1 MIGQLHNRVISA
13 QLGLEDSEAL
23 AWGLGMVVRDG
34 FSEEVTLKLRSEGHE
49 VAIDDGQAEGTVFR
63 QRPWHGQR
71 PGVERKHFKEHTGSQ
86 SQEAGELQE
95 KQNEYAPMKICEYGL
110 CQGVCEF

>member
-1 MIGQLHNRVISA
+1 MIEQLYNRVISA

-34 FSEEVTLKLRSEGHE
+34 FLKLRSEGHV

-63 QRPWHGQR
+63 QSPWHGQR
-71 PGVERKHFKEHTGSQ
+71 PGVERRHFKEHTGSQ

-110 CQGVCEF
+110 CQGMCEF

>member
-1 MIGQLHNRVISA
+1 
-13 QLGLEDSEAL
+13 
-23 AWGLGMVVRDG
+23 MVVRDG
-34 FSEEVTLKLRSEGHE
+34 FSEELALKLRSEGHV
-49 VAIDDGQAEGTVFR
+49 VAIDDGHVEGTVFR
-63 QRPWHGQR
+63 QMPWHGQK
-71 PGVERKHFKEHTGSQ
+71 PGVERKHLKNTLAL